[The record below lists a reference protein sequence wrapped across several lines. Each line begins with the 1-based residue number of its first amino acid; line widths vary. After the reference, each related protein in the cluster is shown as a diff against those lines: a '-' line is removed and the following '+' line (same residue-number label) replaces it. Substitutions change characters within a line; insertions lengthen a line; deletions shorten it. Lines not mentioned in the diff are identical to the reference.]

1 MRVELRHAPSLTQ
14 NRTRQTHAYPQARA
28 TSSPARRGPPNN
40 KRTPPLN
47 KRIWSWQPIA

>member
-28 TSSPARRGPPNN
+28 TTAPQLGAGHPTTKGHHP
-40 KRTPPLN
+40 
-47 KRIWSWQPIA
+47 